1 MKRTLEKLASERE
14 DKERAFSQKLDEI
27 KRTLPL
33 LDKKRTLLRKVSPAA
48 DKLLSQLAE
57 LAELQDSL
65 AAARDKEWDA
75 LGSNHVGLIFKS
87 LEWRVDRLAAEHQDV
102 QVLMKKFLRLR
113 EVLDRLLAALEEK
126 KTPTPPEVRDV
137 LEPLRDWS
145 YAAFESRFRGSAQEV
160 RKQLEVY
167 LPYLP
172 KRGRVLDLG
181 CGRGEFLELL
191 RENGLEG
198 AGVDL
203 NSLMVEACLD
213 RGLRCEKGD
222 LLEKL
227 ASEPDG
233 SLAGI
238 FSSQVIEHLTQ
249 AQLQKLVELGRRK
262 LASPGVLILETV
274 NPLSVFALVQIFYLD
289 PTHQKPVHPQAL
301 KFLLEDAGFEE
312 VEIKYSAALD
322 HERLHDLPPADERT
336 VILNQNIDRL
346 NDLLFAPAQY
356 AAIARRK

>member
-1 MKRTLEKLASERE
+1 MKRTLEKLAAERE
-14 DKERAFSQKLDEI
+14 DKYEAFSQKLEEI
-27 KRTLPL
+27 KQTLPL
-33 LDKKRTLLRKVSPAA
+33 LEKKRSLLGKINPAA
-48 DKLLSQLAE
+48 GKLLSQLVE
-57 LAELQDSL
+57 LAELQDAL
-65 AAARDKEWDA
+65 ADVRDREWDA

-87 LEWRVDRLAAEHQDV
+87 LEWRVDKLAAEHQDV
-102 QVLMKKFLRLR
+102 QLLMKKLASLRDL
-113 EVLDRLLAALEEK
+113 LDRLLAALEEK
-126 KTPTPPEVRDV
+126 ETLAPSEVRDV
-137 LEPLRDWS
+137 LEPFRDWR
-145 YAAFESRFRGSAQEV
+145 YASFENRFRGSAQEV
-160 RKQLEVY
+160 RRQLEVY
-167 LPYLP
+167 LAYLP

-191 RENGLEG
+191 RENGIEG

-203 NSLMVEACLD
+203 NSLMVQACLD

-227 ASEPDG
+227 ASEPDA

-238 FSSQVIEHLTQ
+238 FSSQVVEHLTP
-249 AQLQKLVELGRRK
+249 AQLQKLIELGRRK
-262 LASPGVLILETV
+262 LESPGVLILETV

-289 PTHQKPVHPQAL
+289 PTHQKPVHPQML

-312 VEIKYSAALD
+312 VEIRYSAALGD
-322 HERLHDLPPADERT
+322 ERLRVLPPADERT

>member
-1 MKRTLEKLASERE
+1 MKRTLEKLAAERE
-14 DKERAFSQKLDEI
+14 DKYRAFSQKLEEI
-27 KRTLPL
+27 KQTIPFLERKRTLFG
-33 LDKKRTLLRKVSPAA
+33 KISPAA
-48 DKLLSQLAE
+48 GKFLSQLVE
-57 LAELQDSL
+57 LAELQDAL
-65 AAARDKEWDA
+65 ADARDREWDA

-87 LEWRVDRLAAEHQDV
+87 LEWRVDGLAAEHQDV
-102 QVLMKKFLRLR
+102 QLLMKKLAGLRD
-113 EVLDRLLAALEEK
+113 VLDRLLAALEEK
-126 KTPTPPEVRDV
+126 KTPAPSEVRAI
-137 LEPLRDWS
+137 LEPLRDWR
-145 YAAFESRFRGSAQEV
+145 YAGFESRFRGSAQDV

-191 RENGLEG
+191 RENGIEG

-203 NSLMVEACLD
+203 NSLMVQACQD
-213 RGLRCEKGD
+213 RGLHCEKGD

-227 ASEPDG
+227 AAEPDA
-233 SLAGI
+233 SLTGI
-238 FSSQVIEHLTQ
+238 FSSQVIEHLTP
-249 AQLQKLVELGRRK
+249 AQLQQLVELGRRK
-262 LASPGVLILETV
+262 LESTGVLILETV

-312 VEIKYSAALD
+312 VEIRYSAALGD
-322 HERLHDLPPADERT
+322 ERLRDLPPADEQA

-356 AAIARRK
+356 AAIARRR